1 MIGPRRSRVKLPFDQ
16 SRTTRWRCATT
27 CAAMLWLASLSCT
40 NGLSPNVDATARDG
54 ALTATLRVLDGAAR
68 RLASPA
74 ADSAAILRDAAL
86 ALPPDADDRAR
97 IEIRTFLSRAPA
109 PGAEYRCS
117 GDFIRTRAR
126 QMLLRL
132 RDTLLQIETVP
143 VEPAVCYADP
153 FALDPSQARADR
165 VVDIYGYDF
174 DAAPLQ
180 LVTITRDG
188 FHDVTPALTVASHAH
203 LAVKV
208 GEGGVPVSAAI
219 QSFGLAWGHVIHHRV
234 PVIAPA
240 TRLCA
245 SRVESIPAGRIV
257 SHLPVV
263 VRPGGP
269 SEADL
274 AADLRL
280 DFSYNMVEATLC
292 VTAADPIASGCT
304 TEFLYTTD
312 PDRVIDGVFGS
323 PSEAVSFPRGDRS
336 AAVRSG
342 GREGPVGE
350 WTRVAD
356 SEAAVTARLNEIRVV
371 SSEGE
376 GCISP
381 ITYLEAQRTIRL
393 APETRR
399 ALDAQLRSVDP
410 TVLTL
415 RPRFVPTPR

>member
-1 MIGPRRSRVKLPFDQ
+1 
-16 SRTTRWRCATT
+16 
-27 CAAMLWLASLSCT
+27 MLWLASLSCT

-117 GDFIRTRAR
+117 RDFIRTRAR

-132 RDTLLQIETVP
+132 RDTLLQIDTVP
-143 VEPAVCYADP
+143 LEPAVCYANP
-153 FALDPSQARADR
+153 FALDLARAQATG

-174 DAAPLQ
+174 DAVTPQ
-180 LVTITRDG
+180 LVLITSDG
-188 FHDVTPALTVASHAH
+188 FRDVTPALTVESHAH
-203 LAVKV
+203 LAFRV
-208 GEGGVPVSAAI
+208 GEGGVPVSAAT
-219 QSFGLAWGHVIHHRV
+219 QSLGVAWGHVIHYRV
-234 PVIAPA
+234 PVVGPA

-245 SRVESIPAGRIV
+245 SRVETIPAGTTV
-257 SHLPVV
+257 SHLPVA
-263 VRPGGP
+263 VRPSGP

-274 AADLRL
+274 AADLGL
-280 DFSYNMVEATLC
+280 DFSYNMLEATLC
-292 VTAADPIASGCT
+292 VTAADPMACGCT

-323 PSEAVSFPRGDRS
+323 PSEEVSFPRGDRS
-336 AAVRSG
+336 AAVQNG
-342 GREGPVGE
+342 GSEGPVGD
-350 WTRVAD
+350 WTRVLD
-356 SEAAVTARLNEIRVV
+356 SDAAVTARLNEIRLV

-381 ITYLEAQRTIRL
+381 IAYLEAQRTMRL

-399 ALDAQLRSVDP
+399 ALDAQLGSVDP

-415 RPRFVPTPR
+415 RPRFAPPVPYRD